1 MTVFTDAFE
10 RLVLLLR
17 EGPGDLRAHGA
28 AAALAAEMVADLGER
43 VESGVEGSAIPAGDT
58 LQGRMLARAV
68 DWIEV
73 DAGAS
78 LEDLADVARA
88 LASDEE
94 PIPHTRSVRAS
105 LIPLPIF
112 EPAPVLRS
120 LTPAHGMM
128 GIGRESDDLDAE
140 LERLTR
146 RIADAVQRRSWGEAV
161 EHGQAL
167 IAYADAS
174 PVERRTRMLAGRRV
188 LPRPALEAI
197 LEHALRHPEDQARA
211 AELLARIGP
220 EGHEVMVDGVAAS
233 ESLAARKFLHDA
245 LARTPDAY
253 PLLAPLLARSTAH
266 QVRHGA
272 MLLGRLGDPRAIPAL
287 ADALRHADPGVRREA
302 ARALA
307 RHDDPVARAALTE
320 GLAHPSP
327 VTRSD
332 VASAIGI
339 GGRVAL
345 APALMAAFR
354 NEREGGT
361 RRAMASAAARLSTP
375 AALEELVQVGLARR
389 GLLRRDGYPLEV
401 RLDAAAGLAAANTP
415 ASRRCLDRLARD
427 ADRPVR
433 EAADRALSVRR
444 TSGRGG

>member
-17 EGPGDLRAHGA
+17 QGPGDLRAHGA
-28 AAALAAEMVADLGER
+28 AAAVAAEMVADMGER
-43 VESGVEGSAIPAGDT
+43 VESGVEGSEIPAGET

-68 DWIEV
+68 DWIEI

-105 LIPLPIF
+105 LIPLPIV

-120 LTPAHGMM
+120 LTPAHGML
-128 GIGRESDDLDAE
+128 GIGREQDDPDAGLD
-140 LERLTR
+140 RITK
-146 RIADAVQRRSWGEAV
+146 RIADAVQRRAWAEVVLHGE
-161 EHGQAL
+161 EL
-167 IAYADAS
+167 LAYADRS
-174 PVERRTRMLAGRRV
+174 PVERRSRILAGRRV
-188 LPRPALEAI
+188 LPRPALEAV
-197 LEHALRHPEDQARA
+197 LDHALRHPEDQQRA
-211 AELLARIGP
+211 AGLLARIGP
-220 EGHEVMVDGVAAS
+220 EGHEVMVDGIAAS
-233 ESLAARKFLHDA
+233 ESLAARKVLHDA

-253 PLLAPLLARSTAH
+253 PLIAPLLSRSAAH
-266 QVRHGA
+266 QVRHA
-272 MLLGRLGDPRAIPAL
+272 AVLLGRLGDPRAIPGL
-287 ADALRHADPGVRREA
+287 AQALRHADEGVRREA

-307 RHDDPVARAALTE
+307 RHDDPAARAALAE

-327 VTRSD
+327 LTRSD
-332 VASAIGI
+332 VASAIGV
-339 GGRVAL
+339 GGRTAL

-354 NEREGGT
+354 VEQEGGT

-375 AALEELVQVGLARR
+375 AALEELVVVGLSRR
-389 GLLRRDGYPLEV
+389 GFLRRNGFPLEV

-427 ADRPVR
+427 GDRPVR